1 MNIKKISRF
10 IKKNVVYVV
19 FSGIT
24 FIACIALALW
34 SSSAT
39 SGDTVEIIRDAKV
52 VIVEA
57 TVTEYLAGETVN
69 TDGVTLVLEDG
80 RVITDAAYTVEADLT
95 TAGTKAV
102 SVIYE
107 ENGEKHVGKYAVE
120 VFVIRH
126 FDLKSYP
133 KVLIK
138 SSRGYTFDGFTLWA
152 ELSGTPVTGRFSTTP
167 DHPEW
172 KNTVIIANDMY
183 DIAVEENSSASV
195 CTAKVKVGIRDLSF
209 DFYGAAAGFDTS
221 KVSSAVSMMDFTN
234 KTENSEYQLTLFVN
248 KKETNPNDGTNG
260 ASGYYVLKHTVG
272 DSVTYKYYR
281 FSYYIDGGW
290 ASHFTSDGF
299 NEGICESFDVSSGA
313 YPYTV
318 RIDIDGNSLEF
329 EGNGDAWRA
338 AFVAV

>member
-1 MNIKKISRF
+1 MNTKKVLHF
-10 IKKNVVYVV
+10 LKNNVVYVA

-24 FIACIALALW
+24 FIACVAFAIWSGLAAGG
-34 SSSAT
+34 S
-39 SGDTVEIIRDAKV
+39 TVEIVRAAKA
-52 VIVEA
+52 VIAET
-57 TVTEYLAGETVN
+57 TVTEYLAGEKLN

-80 RVITDAAYTVEADLT
+80 RVITDAAYTAEADLT

-102 SVIYE
+102 SVVYE

-120 VFVIRH
+120 VFAVRH
-126 FDLKSYP
+126 FDLRNYP

-138 SSRGYTFDGFTLWA
+138 SSRGFTFDGFTLWA
-152 ELSGTPVTGRFSTTP
+152 ELSGTPVTNRFSTTP

-183 DIAVEENSSASV
+183 DISFEDNDSGSV
-195 CTAKVKVGIRDLSF
+195 YTANVKVGIRNLSF
-209 DFYGAAAGFDTS
+209 DFYGATAGFDAS
-221 KVSSAVSMMDFTN
+221 KVASAVSMMEFTD

-248 KKETNPNDGTNG
+248 KKETDPNDGTDG
-260 ASGYYVLKHTVG
+260 ASGYYVLKRTVG
-272 DSVTYKYYR
+272 DSVTYNYYR

-290 ASHFTSDGF
+290 ASHFTSEEF
-299 NEGICESFDVSSGA
+299 NEGISESFVLSSGS

-318 RIDIDGNSLEF
+318 RINIDGDSLEF
-329 EGNGDAWRA
+329 EGNGEAWRA